1 MAQTTLFVDKKSFFH
16 GLDPRSKLVWMLCVW
31 ICAVFFNHPFWN
43 FGILFFV
50 LLVAFASKILERLSF
65 IAMGMTSLFFM
76 AVLMWPFFIKGSTPL
91 RQVGPLT
98 IYYESVLY
106 SISIGFRL
114 VSMVLAGMILF
125 TTTRI
130 EDLAVSLRKIKIP
143 YPMIFGITMVAR
155 FFPTMV
161 SEAQLISSAA
171 QARGVNLRK
180 GNLIEKIKKRI
191 AVMSPLL
198 VTTLRRV
205 NDLTKAIEARG
216 FSPTTQHSFLYD
228 QIMQQKDWFLVIAS
242 FFATI
247 ILLYCRIILGLGA
260 VFPGRL

>member
-31 ICAVFFNHPFWN
+31 IWAVLFNHPFWN

-50 LLVAFASKILERLSF
+50 LLIAFASKILKGLSF
-65 IAMGMTSLFFM
+65 IVMGMTSLFFM
-76 AVLMWPFFIKGSTPL
+76 AVLMWPFFIKGTVAL
-91 RQVGPLT
+91 RQVGPWT

-114 VSMVLAGMILF
+114 VSMVLAGMTFF

-130 EDLAVSLRKIKIP
+130 EDLAVSLRKMKIP
-143 YPMIFGITMVAR
+143 YPMVFGVTMVAR

-171 QARGVNLRK
+171 QARGVDLRK
-180 GNLIEKIKKRI
+180 GNFIEKIKKRI

-216 FSPTTQHSFLYD
+216 FRPTTQHTFLYD
-228 QIMQQKDWFLVIAS
+228 QVMQKKDWFLVVAS
-242 FFATI
+242 FLATI
-247 ILLYCRIILGLGA
+247 LLLYCRIILGLGA